1 LSDWRL
7 QGTRF
12 VIVGLAS
19 NAALFL
25 LYLLLTGLGLPYKA
39 AVTLIYV
46 VNALQTFVL
55 NALWTF
61 KRRLQGVSLVK
72 YLLAYAGCYLLNMSA
87 LILLVDRLGL
97 PHQAVQGGMIAVIAA
112 AMFLLQ
118 KFWVFR
124 AAGAT

>member
-1 LSDWRL
+1 
-7 QGTRF
+7 
-12 VIVGLAS
+12 
-19 NAALFL
+19 
-25 LYLLLTGLGLPYKA
+25 
-39 AVTLIYV
+39 
-46 VNALQTFVL
+46 VL

-61 KRRLQGVSLVK
+61 KRRLQGASLVK
-72 YLLAYAGCYLLNMSA
+72 YLLAYAGCYLLNISA
-87 LILLVDRLGL
+87 LTLLVDRLGL